1 MGTTA
6 EKLQYLNETKGMIKT
21 AIKDKGVE
29 IADTDT
35 FRSYVDKIGEIP
47 TTVVEEV
54 IKAEK
59 YGMTMD
65 NFFGDVDEN
74 GALQNPQP
82 LSFNGVGIKIVGA
95 NVLKKAFEYNT
106 LIKSF
111 TMPDI
116 TEVSSDSGF
125 SQVCYEASNLISA
138 SFPMLETVSGSSCF
152 YGAFYKSGIVNVSFP
167 KLKSVTGSSCFNN
180 IFYRCPN
187 IKNVIFESL
196 ESVSDSYVFNGA
208 CAYCTSLE
216 SASFPKLK
224 TINGYFREAFKDC
237 TNLKS
242 VDFSAVE
249 EITTSSVFEQAFSN
263 CTSLTSFSLPNFN
276 YTNYGSPFGYSSS
289 SFAFSGCTALT
300 EIHFRAD
307 MQSTIER
314 WQGYADKWGAVNATI
329 YFDL

>member
-21 AIKDKGVE
+21 AIADKGVE

-59 YGMTMD
+59 YGMTID
-65 NFFGDVDEN
+65 NVLGDVDEN
-74 GALQNPQP
+74 GILLAPQP
-82 LSFNGVGIKIVGA
+82 FSFVGTGIKGLDTIKFYEYFA
-95 NVLKKAFEYNT
+95 NSNIEN
-106 LIKSF
+106 F

-116 TEVSSDSGF
+116 VTVTKTSAF
-125 SQVCYEASNLISA
+125 SYVCQYAS
-138 SFPMLETVSGSSCF
+138 
-152 YGAFYKSGIVNVSFP
+152 
-167 KLKSVTGSSCFNN
+167 KLKSVSFPNLETVEADSCFSFAFSDSAVENVN
-180 IFYRCPN
+180 FSKLISTKGNSSFTYTFKNCPN
-187 IKNVIFESL
+187 LRNVTFENL
-196 ESVSDSYVFNGA
+196 ESVSGSYAFNNTFS
-208 CAYCTSLE
+208 YSSNLE
-216 SASFPKLK
+216 TVSFPKLK
-224 TINGYFREAFKDC
+224 TINGYFRNAFENC

-249 EITTSSVFEQAFSN
+249 KFTNSNIFGSAFKN
-263 CTSLTSFSLPNFN
+263 CTSLTKISFPKFN
-276 YTNYGSPFGYSSS
+276 YINYNGLFGSSS
-289 SFAFSGCTALT
+289 SDYGFIGCEALT

-307 MQSTIER
+307 MQTEVETMD
-314 WQGYADKWGAVNATI
+314 GYADKWGAVNATI